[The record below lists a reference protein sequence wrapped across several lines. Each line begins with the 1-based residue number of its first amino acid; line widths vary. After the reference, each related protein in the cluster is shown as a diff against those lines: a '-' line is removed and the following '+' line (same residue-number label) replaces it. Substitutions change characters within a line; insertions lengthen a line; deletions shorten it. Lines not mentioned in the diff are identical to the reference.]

1 MKCSYKSIRK
11 DISKMN
17 EGDMNEQITRELYL
31 WPINPVGGTSTIQHL
46 VIKKI

>member
-1 MKCSYKSIRK
+1 
-11 DISKMN
+11 MN

-31 WPINPVGGTSTIQHL
+31 ANNPVGGTSTIQHL